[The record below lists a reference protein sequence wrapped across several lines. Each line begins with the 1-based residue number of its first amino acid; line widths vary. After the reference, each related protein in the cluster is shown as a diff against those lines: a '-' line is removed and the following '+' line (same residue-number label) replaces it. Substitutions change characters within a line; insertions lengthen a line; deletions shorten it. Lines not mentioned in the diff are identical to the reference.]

1 MIIKTNPD
9 EIQNYLTDA
18 SNLKGNCDA
27 IYIPE
32 NVEELRQVV
41 REANRNK
48 NAVTI
53 SGNGTG
59 MAGARVPNGGIII
72 STEKLNK
79 VIEINSEEYFA
90 VVEPAVLLSEIQQ
103 LVNEKGLLYPP
114 DPTERNCFIGGTVAT
129 NASGEKS
136 FKYGA
141 TRKYVIAMD
150 VVLANGE
157 LLQLEREKQKAMNGK
172 LTLETSTGNR
182 FEVSIPT
189 YTMPSTKNASGYYCK
204 PNMDALDLFIGSEG
218 TLGIVTKIK
227 LKLVPKPEKVL
238 SCLLFFNTEDEAM
251 GFIIKAR
258 DLSRESQITKN
269 ENDINA
275 LALEFFDGNAL
286 KFLSNDYSIIPHEA
300 YGAVWFEQEVT
311 AQNEDDILIKW
322 LALIEEFGGNEETAW
337 IAFNEAEIKKIQE
350 FRHAISAKVNE
361 YISNN
366 NFKKLGTDVAVPDK
380 YFVDFYNYCKEIVEE
395 SKLHYVTYGHFGNS
409 HIHLNMLP
417 KNDEEHAIGKRL
429 YKNICQKAVSFNGT
443 VSAEHG
449 IGKLK
454 TNYLTMM
461 YGEEAVRQMAV
472 LKITFDPN
480 LILGIGNII
489 DKKYLIP

>member
-18 SNLKGNCDA
+18 SNLKGSCA
-27 IYIPE
+27 AVYIPE
-32 NVEELRQVV
+32 NVNELREVV
-41 REANRNK
+41 KEANRNK

-59 MAGARVPNGGIII
+59 MAGARVPNGGIVI

-79 VIEINSEEYFA
+79 VIEINAEEYFA
-90 VVEPAVLLSEIQQ
+90 IVEPGVLLSEIQQ
-103 LVNEKGLLYPP
+103 LVSEKGLLYPP
-114 DPTERNCFIGGTVAT
+114 DPTERNCFIGGTVST

-141 TRKYVIAMD
+141 TREYVIAMD
-150 VVLANGE
+150 VALANGE
-157 LLQLEREKQKAMNGK
+157 LLQLERGKQKAIAGK
-172 LTLETSTGNR
+172 LTLGTSTGSK
-182 FEVSIPT
+182 FEVSIPS
-189 YTMPSTKNASGYYCK
+189 YAMPATKNASGYYCK
-204 PNMDALDLFIGSEG
+204 PDMDALDLFIGSEG

-227 LKLVPKPEKVL
+227 IKLVPKPEKIL
-238 SCLLFFNTEDEAM
+238 SCLLFFDTEDEAM

-258 DLSRESQITKN
+258 NLSRESQITKN
-269 ENDINA
+269 RDDINA

-286 KFLSNDYSIIPHEA
+286 KFLSNDYSVIPPQA

-311 AQNEDDILIKW
+311 SQNEDDILIKW

-337 IAFNEAEIKKIQE
+337 IALNESEIKKIQE

-361 YISNN
+361 YISKN
-366 NFKKLGTDVAVPDK
+366 NFKKLGTDVAVPDR
-380 YFVDFYNYCKEIVEE
+380 YFVEFYKYCKKVVEE

-417 KNDEEHAIGKRL
+417 KNDDEHAIGKQL
-429 YKNICQKAVSFNGT
+429 YKNICRKAVSFNGT

-454 TNYLTMM
+454 TDYLIMM
-461 YGEEAVRQMAV
+461 YGVEAIRQMAV
-472 LKITFDPN
+472 LKKTIDPN

-489 DKKYLIP
+489 DKKYFIL